1 MPWKEKE
8 DEKLFYSISE
18 VAEQFQVNASLIR
31 FWEKEFDLLKP
42 SKTKK
47 GNRQFTTADLETLRL
62 IYHLVK
68 VKGYTIQGAKDKLR
82 MGKNDAVKETEMTQS
97 LIRVREFLVELR
109 KQLSEPHTASEESQR
124 TSLPTPDHEA

>member
-18 VAEQFQVNASLIR
+18 VAALFQVNASLIR

-42 SKTKK
+42 AKTKK
-47 GNRQFTTADLETLRL
+47 GNRQFTTADIDTLRT
-62 IYHLVK
+62 IHHLVK

-82 MGKNDAVKETEMTQS
+82 SGKDDATKETQMIQS
-97 LIRVREFLVELR
+97 LTRVRAFLVELK
-109 KQLSEPHTASEESQR
+109 KQLSEQSKEDA
-124 TSLPTPDHEA
+124 TPSHEA